1 MARKSIVIMTPS
13 EKKEAVKAAREAV
26 REAKAELSTVN
37 KARKQLDKQ
46 YNADVR
52 ASDRLIKAAEK
63 ALTKAEADLLK
74 IAPPPAPKK
83 EVAEPSPVG
92 V

>member
-1 MARKSIVIMTPS
+1 MARKSSVIMTPS

-26 REAKAELSTVN
+26 REAKAELSSVN

-74 IAPPPAPKK
+74 IAPPAPKK